1 MLYLFSR
8 NHLCTLYFKGGGI
21 LKVLTN
27 NQFKYAIFKPN
38 NNKNTEKTIFIYPG
52 WGGSI
57 DHYFN
62 LAEKL
67 V

>member
-8 NHLCTLYFKGGGI
+8 NHLCTLHFKGGGI

-52 WGGSI
+52 
-57 DHYFN
+57 
-62 LAEKL
+62 
-67 V
+67 